1 MRVIQTVVQ
10 LPCSQRT
17 DKCCEIFKRISAH
30 QIIGG
35 FASFFASL
43 AIKM

>member
-1 MRVIQTVVQ
+1 MF
-10 LPCSQRT
+10 
-17 DKCCEIFKRISAH
+17 ERISAR